1 MKIISTLLLSYF
13 AFVKNIPYDRIVF
26 VSPMMKFKHVK
37 PKPKTY
43 NERKKMA
50 IQMCYDLITED
61 ERVILD
67 KHCKKDDMA
76 DAFLQAHYNP

>member
-1 MKIISTLLLSYF
+1 
-13 AFVKNIPYDRIVF
+13 
-26 VSPMMKFKHVK
+26 MMKFKHVK

-61 ERVILD
+61 ERIILNS
-67 KHCKKDDMA
+67 HRKKDDLC
-76 DAFLQAHYNP
+76 DSYLQAHL